1 MSNIQQ
7 ANQQLS
13 DSLRKIDQLTQA
25 NQQLTQQNNQL
36 TQDLNKEKT
45 TNQHLKSVND
55 KKEEE
60 NRKYYAKIMEL
71 QRDNSSLA
79 QAADR
84 KLCQKCTMNVHK
96 DKSYKH

>member
-13 DSLRKIDQLTQA
+13 DALRKIDQLTQA

-60 NRKYYAKIMEL
+60 MDISVRLGIFTRLIVDTITNWRK
-71 QRDNSSLA
+71 N
-79 QAADR
+79 
-84 KLCQKCTMNVHK
+84 
-96 DKSYKH
+96 